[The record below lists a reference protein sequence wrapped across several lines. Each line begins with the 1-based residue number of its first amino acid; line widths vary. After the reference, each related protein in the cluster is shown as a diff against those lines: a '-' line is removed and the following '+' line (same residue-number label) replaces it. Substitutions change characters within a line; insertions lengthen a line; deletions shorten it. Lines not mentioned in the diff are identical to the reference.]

1 MRAVDRQGSMQW
13 RRSAPWSSGYAFCRS
28 EAAPDLPRSRVAF
41 HASLSHLASAPGPP
55 DRTSL
60 VAVLYCTV
68 MVPYDMT
75 FDPPKGLAMTAIDI
89 AIEMFFIC
97 DLVIVFA
104 ISPFVLHGRALL
116 ARSLDRQRDCQSEI
130 AHNQIRTR

>member
-1 MRAVDRQGSMQW
+1 M
-13 RRSAPWSSGYAFCRS
+13 PWSSGYAFCRAETAS
-28 EAAPDLPRSRVAF
+28 DIPRACVAF
-41 HASLSHLASAPGPP
+41 HTPLSHFASAPGPP

-60 VAVLYCTV
+60 VAVVYCTV

-89 AIEMFFIC
+89 GIEMFFIC

-104 ISPFVLHGRALL
+104 ISRFVLRGRAFGTF
-116 ARSLDRQRDCQSEI
+116 ARSPTRLPERDRAQ
-130 AHNQIRTR
+130 

>member
-1 MRAVDRQGSMQW
+1 M
-13 RRSAPWSSGYAFCRS
+13 PWSSGYAFCRA
-28 EAAPDLPRSRVAF
+28 EAAPDLPRASVAF
-41 HASLSHLASAPGPP
+41 HTSLSHFASAPGPP

-60 VAVLYCTV
+60 VAVVYCTV

-89 AIEMFFIC
+89 GIEMFFIC

-104 ISPFVLHGRALL
+104 ISLFVLRGRALL
-116 ARSLDRQRDCQSEI
+116 ARSLDHQRDCQSEI
-130 AHNQIRTR
+130 AHNQIRTQ